1 MDSTSS
7 PLSVGKNRRSR
18 REIVAIIITVARNG
32 ESGAKI
38 MEKAHLNSQQ
48 FKLYIDEL
56 AKLGLIEANNVK
68 GRRVY
73 TATQRGI
80 RYLKQY
86 NTLKKLLK

>member
-1 MDSTSS
+1 
-7 PLSVGKNRRSR
+7 
-18 REIVAIIITVARNG
+18 
-32 ESGAKI
+32 